1 MRVILGVGG
10 GVAAYK
16 AAELARALIE
26 RGVSVQTV
34 MTASALQFVT
44 PLTFAALTGRKV
56 ITGLFGDR
64 TADEVLASS
73 VEHIQ
78 VARDNDML
86 IVAPATA
93 DLLGKFANGL
103 ADDFLTTL
111 YLAFTGK
118 VILAPAMNTQ
128 MWRHPATEANVRLLA
143 DRGDFIIPPDSG
155 PLACGEIGPG
165 RLPDPLRIAAEA
177 VRIAAVRRD
186 LEGETVI
193 VTAGPTQEAIDPVR
207 FISNRSSGKMGYAIA
222 EAASDRG
229 AVVILVS
236 GPVKIAPPHGV
247 RLVSVETARQ
257 MKDAVFAELP
267 QATIVIKS
275 AAVAD
280 YTVESPAP
288 QKMKKTAARMSIDL
302 SPTPDILA
310 EVGKVKGD
318 RLLVG
323 FAAETQ
329 DLVSE
334 ARRKME
340 TKNCDLVVGNLVSQ
354 HGVGFGSDDNEVT
367 LVPRVGQTVDLPRAS
382 KRIIADQILDHV
394 LKLRLAIRSAS

>member
-10 GVAAYK
+10 GIAAYK
-16 AAELARALIE
+16 AAELARALME
-26 RGVSVQTV
+26 RGAAVQPV
-34 MTASALQFVT
+34 MTAAACQFIK
-44 PLTFAALTGRKV
+44 PLTFAALTGKKV

-78 VARDNDML
+78 VARENDL
-86 IVAPATA
+86 LVVAPATA
-93 DLLGKFANGL
+93 DLLAKFANGL
-103 ADDFLTTL
+103 ADDFLSTL

-118 VILAPAMNTQ
+118 VVLAPAMNTQ
-128 MWRHPATEANVRLLA
+128 MWQHAATVANIEKLRA
-143 DRGDFIIPPDSG
+143 RGHHIVAPDSG
-155 PLACGEIGPG
+155 PLACGENGAG
-165 RLPDPLRIAAEA
+165 RLPDPARIAEEALRIATGKQDYA
-177 VRIAAVRRD
+177 
-186 LEGETVI
+186 GETIVI
-193 VTAGPTQEAIDPVR
+193 TAGPTQEAIDPVR

-222 EAASDRG
+222 EAAAARG
-229 AVVILVS
+229 AAVILVS
-236 GPVKIAPPHGV
+236 GPVKISPPSGV
-247 RLVSVETARQ
+247 KVVNVETAIE
-257 MKDAVFAELP
+257 MKDAVFANLE

-280 YTVESPAP
+280 YMVENPAP

-310 EVGKVKGD
+310 EVGRVKGD

-329 DLVSE
+329 NMVSE
-334 ARRKME
+334 AKRKME

-354 HGVGFGSDDNEVT
+354 HGIGFGSDENEVT
-367 LVPRVGQTVDLPRAS
+367 LVPRTGSPVPLPKAS
-382 KRIIADQILDHV
+382 KRIVADQILDH
-394 LKLRLAIRSAS
+394 LLPLRLALRSAS